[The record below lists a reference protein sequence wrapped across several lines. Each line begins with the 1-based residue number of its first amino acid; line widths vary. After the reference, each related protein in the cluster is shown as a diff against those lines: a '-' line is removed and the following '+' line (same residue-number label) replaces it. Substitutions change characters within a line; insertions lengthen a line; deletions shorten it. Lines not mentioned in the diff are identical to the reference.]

1 MSKSQ
6 LMIRIVEA
14 NAGCYF
20 TIDFGRLVPGLGL
33 PADASTIDG
42 EVALMERMI
51 SGGVHIVSKG
61 LRWIAIPD
69 VRTRCL
75 WTRIPSLIASASYS
89 QRTSTRSR

>member
-1 MSKSQ
+1 MCISK

-33 PADASTIDG
+33 RADASTIDG

-51 SGGVHIVSKG
+51 SSGVHIVRKVSG
-61 LRWIAIPD
+61 G
-69 VRTRCL
+69 
-75 WTRIPSLIASASYS
+75 
-89 QRTSTRSR
+89 